1 MPSDVGAIDLMMGTR
16 AGHAARSQYDYLRRY
31 AKDSGSKDMEFVA
44 EYMFKDVPWSSDA
57 RVGDQAEDEPPEGAE
72 LLLPAMDQHNV
83 ERAMIGVHWKA
94 EAAQACLSGSPR
106 PLLRLVRDQPQQGH
120 GRSAPPRPGP

>member
-1 MPSDVGAIDLMMGTR
+1 MMGTR

-94 EAAQACLSGSPR
+94 EAAQACLRDHPDRFFGSFEINPNKGMDGVR
-106 PLLRLVRDQPQQGH
+106 RLVQAHEEWG
-120 GRSAPPRPGP
+120 